1 MSKSILDEYIKRRQN
16 GSAVYNP
23 KSILFDQNVGW
34 NQASQTQQME
44 GQNGQVPVHRENK
57 WSRPGMIKAPTVT
70 QQIETETV
78 TPPTQS
84 GTGTGALTW
93 DDQIDI
99 EIQNAAKKVL
109 DIANKKFSYSAYESP
124 IYSIMRQE
132 YLKEADL
139 AAGRATEAA
148 AQNAGGFGSSFAVLA
163 GEEARRQVM
172 EGFHN
177 QEDELYAAAQSEF
190 ENEKATAFDNYLRLR
205 EIQAAEEERLAA
217 QSTTEGG
224 ITAGASEAAQYLL
237 NTYGMAY
244 SENAMRQDLLGKGYS
259 EADVNAA
266 LESQRKIVAGA
277 VTDYKAGDIG
287 SAISQAGTLDEAYRQ
302 GQLTVEEYDA
312 AKAEN
317 SKVIMNNVYKGM
329 ERIDDTDYKALGFS
343 DEEWSGMKDAEKKLA
358 VLDSVGELAKAGVI
372 TSTDFY
378 KLLYQDIDEEF
389 KSDEFKKSK
398 NQVSDVMAIASVI
411 DEYHENGYI
420 NDDDYADL
428 MYNQILSKIY
438 GTRFWDALEK
448 QDVANGEDK
457 EYKWISNPFN
467 SLENYDGYGSYGS
480 PEIAKISRSLS
491 KDEKKLLLKLARERR
506 ANKQNAR

>member
-1 MSKSILDEYIKRRQN
+1 MSKSMLDEYIKRRQN

-23 KSILFDQNVGW
+23 KSVLFDQNVGG
-34 NQASQTQQME
+34 NQAIQTQQME
-44 GQNGQVPVHRENK
+44 GQNGQVPVYRENQ

-109 DIANKKFSYSAYESP
+109 DVANKKFSYSAYESP

-139 AAGRATEAA
+139 AAGRATAAA

-177 QEDELYAAAQSEF
+177 QEDELYAAARSEF
-190 ENEKATAFDNYLRLR
+190 ENEKATYFDNYLKIR
-205 EIQAAEEERLAA
+205 ELQAAEEERLAA
-217 QSTTEGG
+217 ESTTEGG
-224 ITAGASEAAQYLL
+224 MTAGASEAAQYLL

-302 GQLTVEEYDA
+302 GQLKDDEYKA

-317 SKVIMNNVYKGM
+317 SKVIVNNVKTGM
-329 ERIDDTDYKALGFS
+329 SRIEDVDYEGLGIPA
-343 DEEWSGMKDAEKKLA
+343 EEWEAMNDSEKKLR
-358 VLDSVGELAKAGVI
+358 VLDEVGRLVKSGVVSHSAYFQIVTGEVKADLEEIATVAGNDKNADRLSVAVI
-372 TSTDFY
+372 V
-378 KLLYQDIDEEF
+378 QDMYD
-389 KSDEFKKSK
+389 
-398 NQVSDVMAIASVI
+398 
-411 DEYHENGYI
+411 NGYLYEGAY
-420 NDDDYADL
+420 NYL
-428 MYNQILSKIY
+428 MFKTIL
-438 GTRFWDALEK
+438 
-448 QDVANGEDK
+448 
-457 EYKWISNPFN
+457 
-467 SLENYDGYGSYGS
+467 
-480 PEIAKISRSLS
+480 PEINIKELRDMYKNNEITKQMGYSQDMHDAANVLLEHYRETE
-491 KDEKKLLLKLARERR
+491 DTENKKPSYTYTGKMTWTR
-506 ANKQNAR
+506 